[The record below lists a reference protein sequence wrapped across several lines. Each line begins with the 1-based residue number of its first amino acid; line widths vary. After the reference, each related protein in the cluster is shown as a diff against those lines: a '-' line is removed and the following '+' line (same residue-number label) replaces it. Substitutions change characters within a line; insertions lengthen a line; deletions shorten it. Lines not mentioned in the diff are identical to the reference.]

1 MAITINLT
9 QLKRKKRKDGTIPV
23 YIRVT
28 ENRKS
33 RYKGTGISVKPK
45 YWLDSDKY
53 PWVSSS
59 HPRSDHFN
67 MKLKR
72 QLNEIH
78 TVEEELY
85 KKDELSMDSIL
96 SKMEEDHDP
105 RSITQKGIGYKEYLQ
120 SVDRYWEQ
128 RHFTVVI
135 NNLEE
140 FIKKENKPDQIDGL
154 NRLFVEDFQ
163 TYLVKTVGNAN
174 NTVRNKLQRMKG
186 FTDWLLKNND
196 IKEDPFRKVERVK
209 AKKVNTKTKLTHEQI
224 QAIEKLELDKGSE
237 LWHVRN
243 YFLYSFYNAGIRFG
257 DLCTLEWKNIIDS
270 RLMYQ
275 MHKTGG
281 KKSIRQLEPM
291 QKILNHYKT
300 PDTKPTDYIFPILNR
315 KYTNGM
321 ALRKAIGSEN
331 AQINLSLKELAKK
344 AGIQANVS
352 FHVSRHSWAQYGLKN
367 EMDLYSISKALGH
380 SDLKVTEGYLKDFD
394 EELLDKSMEKLYG

>member
-23 YIRVT
+23 YIRIT

-33 RYKGTGISVKPK
+33 RYKSTGISVKSNH
-45 YWLDSDKY
+45 WLNSSRF
-53 PWVSSS
+53 PWISSS
-59 HPRSDHFN
+59 HPRSDHLN

-72 QLNEIH
+72 QLNEVH
-78 TVEEELY
+78 AVEEELY
-85 KKDELSMDSIL
+85 KKDSLSMDSIL
-96 SKMEEDHDP
+96 SKMEDENDP
-105 RSITQKGIGYKEYLQ
+105 RSIIQKGTEYKEYLQ

-128 RHFTVVI
+128 RHITVVI

-140 FIKKENKPDQIDGL
+140 FIEKKKKPDQVDGL

-163 TYLVKTVGNAN
+163 TYLLKTVGNAN

-186 FTDWLLKNND
+186 FTDWLLKNKE
-196 IKEDPFRKVERVK
+196 IKDDPFRQVERVK
-209 AKKVNTKTKLTHEQI
+209 KKKVNTKTKLTYEQI
-224 QAIEKLELDKGSE
+224 QDIEQLDLDKGSE
-237 LWHVRN
+237 LWHIRN

-257 DLCTLEWKNIIDS
+257 DLCTLEWRNIVDG

-275 MHKTGG
+275 MQKTGG

-291 QKILNHYKT
+291 QKILDHYRT
-300 PDTKPTDYIFPILNR
+300 PGTKQTDYIFPILKK
-315 KYTNGM
+315 KYKKPM
-321 ALRKAIGSEN
+321 KLRGAIGSEN
-331 AQINLSLKELAKK
+331 AQINLKLKDIAKK

-352 FHVSRHSWAQYGLKN
+352 FHVSRHSWAQFGLKN

-380 SDLKVTEGYLKDFD
+380 SDLKVTEEYLSEFD